1 MGTPHNP
8 ALEELLP
15 GEPFLILRGSDATAG
30 RYTRAYANDLMI
42 RKSNEPRKP
51 GDRPGVLVEA
61 RRKPDAVAELDAH
74 HLPRR
79 TRAPAS
85 TRQRTPHL

>member
-42 RKSNEPRKP
+42 RKSNEPRQP
-51 GDRPGVLVEA
+51 GDMKKIASEVGDIHQIADDMDAWYAANKTPPTPGA
-61 RRKPDAVAELDAH
+61 
-74 HLPRR
+74 
-79 TRAPAS
+79 
-85 TRQRTPHL
+85 